1 MIVDLATQAYNAL
14 HHNRRRSV
22 LTMLGM
28 AWGIATVV
36 LLLAYGTGFERGLWS
51 AFRSFGTNLVFI
63 FPGRT
68 ELQAG
73 GTKAGT
79 QVRLTVND
87 LDSIRAEVPLLKRV
101 SPEAFKNCVVAFGT
115 RSSNYGVSGVY
126 ASYGRMRKMEVAE
139 GTFFSEADDYTHTRV
154 AVIGSDAKKKLF
166 SGQNALGENVRLDG
180 ISYQIVGVLKHQVQN
195 GDDNINEHVY
205 VPFSAMS
212 DLTNT
217 YYLSS
222 VVMEYEGDHAK
233 VVKAVRDSMAFH
245 HSFNPKDQRAIFVFD
260 VFADLMDLQVISTG
274 IKILLG
280 FIGLLT
286 LGIGGVGLMNI
297 MLVSVTQRTREIGV
311 EKALGAHR
319 WHILFQFL
327 AEALVITALGGL
339 LGVVLAYLVS
349 WSVGSLTLWSAFEE
363 NASEGDIH
371 LYIDSATLIWST
383 VILSFVG
390 IISGMLPA
398 IKAAR
403 LNPIEALRYS
413 VDRQGGYRVRSVH
426 VPVPPLVHDC
436 LGNRLRRDG
445 PPIQEDIWQD
455 GSQRNHGPDDGFNS
469 DDTHPHYGRQR
480 NDHPRHGKDHGKGI
494 AADHPATVLRDVAVA
509 HTVECDCGGHHPSER
524 LHARGRNQG
533 RTESDR
539 HGNGQRCGNKYAHHI
554 HVSQRPVSLQVSRT
568 QAVGELEHSQQHGKD
583 AEKRVRHEVPSHW
596 REVLR
601 DLGSGIE
608 NTRVLHVHDK
618 DGQQT
623 EDHEEHKL
631 GLRAPRRA
639 RRQWPLI
646 FPQV

>member
-1 MIVDLATQAYNAL
+1 MMLALATQAYNAL
-14 HHNRRRSV
+14 RHNRRRSL

-36 LLLAYGTGFERGLWS
+36 LLLAYGSGFERGLWA

-87 LDSIRAEVPLLKRV
+87 LDYIHAEVPLLKHV
-101 SPEAFKNCVVAFGT
+101 SPEVAKQCLVAFGT
-115 RSSNYGVSGVY
+115 RSATYGVSGVY
-126 ASYGRMRKMEVAE
+126 AAYGRMRRMDITE
-139 GTFFSEADDYTHTRV
+139 GSFFSEADDFTHTRV

-166 SGQNALGENVRLDG
+166 SGLNAIGQEIRVSG
-180 ISYQIVGVLKHQVQN
+180 ISYQVVGVLKHQVQN

-212 DLTNT
+212 DLANT
-217 YYLSS
+217 YYLTA

-245 HSFNPKDQRAIFVFD
+245 HNFDPKDKRGVFVFD

-327 AEALVITALGGL
+327 TEALVITALGGL
-339 LGVVLAYLVS
+339 LGVILAYLVS

-371 LYIDSATLIWST
+371 LYIDTATLIWST
-383 VILSFVG
+383 AILSFVG

-403 LNPIEALRYS
+403 LDPIEALRY
-413 VDRQGGYRVRSVH
+413 
-426 VPVPPLVHDC
+426 
-436 LGNRLRRDG
+436 
-445 PPIQEDIWQD
+445 E
-455 GSQRNHGPDDGFNS
+455 
-469 DDTHPHYGRQR
+469 
-480 NDHPRHGKDHGKGI
+480 
-494 AADHPATVLRDVAVA
+494 
-509 HTVECDCGGHHPSER
+509 
-524 LHARGRNQG
+524 
-533 RTESDR
+533 
-539 HGNGQRCGNKYAHHI
+539 
-554 HVSQRPVSLQVSRT
+554 
-568 QAVGELEHSQQHGKD
+568 
-583 AEKRVRHEVPSHW
+583 
-596 REVLR
+596 
-601 DLGSGIE
+601 
-608 NTRVLHVHDK
+608 
-618 DGQQT
+618 
-623 EDHEEHKL
+623 
-631 GLRAPRRA
+631 
-639 RRQWPLI
+639 
-646 FPQV
+646 

>member
-1 MIVDLATQAYNAL
+1 MIALATQAYNAL
-14 HHNRRRSV
+14 RHNRRRSL

-36 LLLAYGTGFERGLWS
+36 LLLAYGSGFERGLWA

-87 LDSIRAEVPLLKRV
+87 LDYIQAEVPLLKHV
-101 SPEAFKNCVVAFGT
+101 SPEVAKQCLVAFGT
-115 RSSNYGVSGVY
+115 RSATYGVSGVY
-126 ASYGRMRKMEVAE
+126 AAYGRMRRMDITE
-139 GTFFSEADDYTHTRV
+139 GGFFSEADDFTHTRV

-166 SGQNALGENVRLDG
+166 SGLNAIGQEIRVSG
-180 ISYQIVGVLKHQVQN
+180 ISYQVVGVLKHQVQN

-212 DLTNT
+212 DLANT
-217 YYLSS
+217 YYLTA

-245 HSFNPKDQRAIFVFD
+245 HNFDPKDKRGVFVFD

-327 AEALVITALGGL
+327 TEALVITALGGL
-339 LGVVLAYLVS
+339 LGVMLAYLVS

-371 LYIDSATLIWST
+371 LYIDTATLIWST
-383 VILSFVG
+383 AILSFVG
-390 IISGMLPA
+390 MISGMLPA

-403 LNPIEALRYS
+403 LDPIEALRY
-413 VDRQGGYRVRSVH
+413 
-426 VPVPPLVHDC
+426 
-436 LGNRLRRDG
+436 
-445 PPIQEDIWQD
+445 E
-455 GSQRNHGPDDGFNS
+455 
-469 DDTHPHYGRQR
+469 
-480 NDHPRHGKDHGKGI
+480 
-494 AADHPATVLRDVAVA
+494 
-509 HTVECDCGGHHPSER
+509 
-524 LHARGRNQG
+524 
-533 RTESDR
+533 
-539 HGNGQRCGNKYAHHI
+539 
-554 HVSQRPVSLQVSRT
+554 
-568 QAVGELEHSQQHGKD
+568 
-583 AEKRVRHEVPSHW
+583 
-596 REVLR
+596 
-601 DLGSGIE
+601 
-608 NTRVLHVHDK
+608 
-618 DGQQT
+618 
-623 EDHEEHKL
+623 
-631 GLRAPRRA
+631 
-639 RRQWPLI
+639 
-646 FPQV
+646 